1 MKQDIRIHLNY
12 KYGKIVP
19 LYNVSLNKK
28 ENIVNRNTK
37 KILDNDIFVWDN
49 LSFHHSKKN

>member
-28 ENIVNRNTK
+28 ENLVNRNMK
-37 KILDNDIFVWDN
+37 KMLDNARN
-49 LSFHHSKKN
+49 